1 MNFFQIGKL
10 AGVVAMAVGLAG
22 CVDMTQDIRI
32 TSTTTAKATITTTMS
47 ADVYPMIKA
56 GMAGED
62 ADPFCE
68 EAGATLTENADG
80 SATCVVVSEG
90 NFDDLNLDN
99 EDGGG
104 KPVFTANADGTVR
117 IAVPTKDM
125 VGELG
130 SDELDAQ
137 TKAMLQQMFEG
148 RYLTLRFGGA
158 ALVETNMDDV
168 GGGYAEKK
176 MPFLE
181 LINGTIELPEELY
194 AVVRP

>member
-104 KPVFTANADGTVR
+104 KPVFTTNADGTVR